1 MDIASAIPVALILMF
16 SVMLHEVAHGL
27 AALWFGDDTA
37 KEDGRLSLN
46 PLIHLDPIGSVLV
59 PLLCFMAG
67 APMIGWAKPVPVNF
81 YRLHPERLGTLCVTL
96 AGVAMNLV
104 LAVLG
109 GVILRLTLNTPGI
122 SLMAVQMLALFIQI
136 NLMLAVFNLLPIPPL
151 DGWRLWGVWI
161 PEEIRMRIES
171 NPMIAMLLLYMIIQF
186 IPLGLII
193 RPLFSLITGIR

>member
-1 MDIASAIPVALILMF
+1 MDFISAIPVVLMLML
-16 SVMLHEVAHGL
+16 SVMLHEVAHGRV
-27 AALWFGDDTA
+27 ALWFGDDTA
-37 KEDGRLSLN
+37 KYEGRLSLN
-46 PLIHLDPIGSVLV
+46 LAVHLDPIGSFLV
-59 PLLCFMAG
+59 PLLCFLAG
-67 APMIGWAKPVPVNF
+67 APIFGWAKPVPVNF

-96 AGVAMNLV
+96 AGVAMNMA

-109 GVILRLTLNTPGI
+109 GVILRLTLNTPGM
-122 SLMAVQMLALFIQI
+122 SLTALQMLVMFIQI
-136 NLMLAVFNLLPIPPL
+136 NLVLAVFNLLPIPPL

-171 NPMIAMLLLYMIIQF
+171 NSMIAMLLLYMVMQF